1 MRVDGTHQHARE
13 SVVGPCCGCPSQRT
27 SVRTASSKW
36 NDLAAKTF
44 QARVSGE
51 KAAPPLLPPS
61 PACRTKGRPDVTPRE
76 ASHRGLVRPRP
87 GATLRGHVLRHRT
100 RHRPRRELRHHA
112 QWPVPRFIEGGRI
125 IVTALATFAHEDEA
139 LAFLPELR
147 GVDVQERERTP
158 RDLEALERVLA
169 ASLPD

>member
-1 MRVDGTHQHARE
+1 MSYDIALVTDRAGSFATM
-13 SVVGPCCGCPSQRT
+13 
-27 SVRTASSKW
+27 
-36 NDLAAKTF
+36 L
-44 QARVSGE
+44 SG
-51 KAAPPLLPPS
+51 
-61 PACRTKGRPDVTPRE
+61 
-76 ASHRGLVRPRP
+76 
-87 GATLRGHVLRHRT
+87 
-100 RHRPRRELRHHA
+100 
-112 QWPVPRFIEGGRI
+112 PVPRFIEGGRI